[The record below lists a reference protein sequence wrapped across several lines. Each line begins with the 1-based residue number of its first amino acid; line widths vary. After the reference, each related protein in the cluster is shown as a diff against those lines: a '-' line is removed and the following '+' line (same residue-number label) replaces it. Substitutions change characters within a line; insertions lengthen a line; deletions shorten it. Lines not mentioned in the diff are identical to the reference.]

1 MSHLWAVPELLA
13 STATD
18 LSDIGSALMTANA
31 ATVAPTAGLLP
42 PAADEISAAITS
54 VFADHARVY
63 QVLSRQAAAFH
74 DQFVQTLS
82 AAAGS
87 YAAAEAANA
96 SPLQAVV
103 DNVLGVIN
111 TPTNALLGRPLIG
124 NGADG
129 TAASPSGGA
138 GGLLVGNG
146 GNGFSATTA
155 EVAGGAGGAGGLFG
169 NGGAGGA
176 GGVAAPASGAS
187 TAGVNGGAGGAGGAA
202 GLWDAG
208 GAGGRGGSG
217 GGGYIPPLL
226 GQTIR
231 LSDLALAGGDGGDGG
246 RGGLL
251 YGAGGAAGQGGAG
264 SPGAAL
270 VKIPG
275 GGAAAFTFAINNN
288 IATTANVNLLGVG
301 AFSYTPTVVAPLQPG
316 TSASVSVAIPMGSTG
331 GTLNVISSVAGQSG
345 RAGNAGA
352 SGLLG

>member
-1 MSHLWAVPELLA
+1 
-13 STATD
+13 
-18 LSDIGSALMTANA
+18 A
-31 ATVAPTAGLLP
+31 ATAPSTR
-42 PAADEISAAITS
+42 T
-54 VFADHARVY
+54 
-63 QVLSRQAAAFH
+63 
-74 DQFVQTLS
+74 T
-82 AAAGS
+82 
-87 YAAAEAANA
+87 
-96 SPLQAVV
+96 
-103 DNVLGVIN
+103 GV
-111 TPTNALLGRPLIG
+111 PQP
-124 NGADG
+124 
-129 TAASPSGGA
+129 
-138 GGLLVGNG
+138 
-146 GNGFSATTA
+146 
-155 EVAGGAGGAGGLFG
+155 
-169 NGGAGGA
+169 
-176 GGVAAPASGAS
+176 
-187 TAGVNGGAGGAGGAA
+187 GGAA

-217 GGGYIPPLL
+217 GGAYIPPLL